1 MTPWLRR
8 TAVIAGLLAFIL
20 VPFALFDEP
29 MSAWT
34 LDRIRANP
42 RLSFA
47 WIALALALDVFLPIP
62 SSIVSTLAGTLLG
75 FPMGLLAS
83 ATGMTAG
90 SILGYWFGRAVIPEE
105 TGKAFVLQKKY
116 GVWGLLIS
124 RGVPV
129 LAEASVMVAGF
140 SRMPFGRFL
149 AVTTLANVAVSA
161 VYAWI
166 GSAIRW

>member
-1 MTPWLRR
+1 MTLSRR
-8 TAVIAGLLAFIL
+8 VAILAGLLAFIL
-20 VPFALFDEP
+20 IPFALFDEP

-34 LDRIRANP
+34 LERIKADP

-47 WIALALALDVFLPIP
+47 WIAIALALDVFLPIP
-62 SSIVSTLAGTLLG
+62 SSIVSTVAGTLLG
-75 FPMGLLAS
+75 FPLGLLAS
-83 ATGMTAG
+83 VTGMTAG
-90 SILGYWFGRAVIPEE
+90 SILGYWFGRAVVPEE
-105 TGKAFVLQKKY
+105 TGRAFTLQKKY
-116 GVWGLLIS
+116 GVWGLLIA
-124 RGVPV
+124 RAVPV

-149 AVTTLANVAVSA
+149 AVTTLANIAVSA

>member
-1 MTPWLRR
+1 MTRQR
-8 TAVIAGLLAFIL
+8 VVILVGLLAFIL

-34 LDRIRANP
+34 LERIRGNP
-42 RLSFA
+42 QVSFA

-75 FPMGLLAS
+75 FPVGMLAS
-83 ATGMTAG
+83 AVGMTAG
-90 SILGYWFGRAVIPEE
+90 SILGYWFGRAVVPEE
-105 TGKAFVLQKKY
+105 TGRAFALQQKY
-116 GVWGLLIS
+116 GVWALLIS
-124 RGVPV
+124 RGIPV